1 MHFTKKNS
9 FEKRIELKN
18 KLKQQKILKFPGA
31 YNPLTAKLIA
41 EIGFEGIYISGGVM
55 ANDLGIPDI
64 GLTTLKEV
72 SYRAN
77 QISRVTDLPAIVDA
91 DTGFGDCK
99 KTIETFENL
108 GLSGCHIEDQIDQKR
123 CGHLDNKEII
133 SSATMVNKIK
143 TAVKAKKDKNFLVI
157 ARTDAN
163 SVEGLK
169 KTIEIFEQLGL
180 SGCHIEDQI
189 DEKRCGHLDNKEI
202 IPSATMVNKIKT
214 AVKAKKDKNFLV
226 IARTD
231 ANSVEGIKKTI
242 NRVKAYEDAGADII
256 FPEAMKDEKEFE
268 QIRKNSKANLLA
280 NMTEFGK
287 SKLLSANELEN
298 LGYNIVIY
306 PVTTQRLAMKSVEDG
321 LRTIMNDGH
330 QNNIIDKMQTR
341 KRLYELVEYEKYNTP
356 DKKITDFKTDGH
368 E

>member
-9 FEKRIELKN
+9 SEKRIELKN
-18 KLKQQKILKFPGA
+18 KLKKQKILKFPGA

-55 ANDLGIPDI
+55 ANDLGVPDI

-77 QISRVTDLPAIVDA
+77 QISRVTDLPTIVDA

-133 SSATMVNKIK
+133 PSATMVNKIK

-169 KTIEIFEQLGL
+169 KTI
-180 SGCHIEDQI
+180 D
-189 DEKRCGHLDNKEI
+189 
-202 IPSATMVNKIKT
+202 
-214 AVKAKKDKNFLV
+214 
-226 IARTD
+226 
-231 ANSVEGIKKTI
+231 
-242 NRVKAYEDAGADII
+242 RVKAYEDAGADII

-268 QIRKNSKANLLA
+268 QIRKNSKVNLLA

-321 LRTIMNDGH
+321 LRTIINDGH

>member
-9 FEKRIELKN
+9 SEKRIELIN
-18 KLKQQKILKFPGA
+18 KLKKQKILRFPGA

-41 EIGFEGIYISGGVM
+41 EIGFDGVYISGGVLS
-55 ANDLGIPDI
+55 NDLGVPDI

-77 QISRVTDLPAIVDA
+77 QISRVSDLPAIVDA

-99 KTIETFENL
+99 KSVETFEKL
-108 GLSGCHIEDQIDQKR
+108 GLSGCHIEDQIEQKR

-133 SSATMVNKIK
+133 PVEDMIKKIK
-143 TAVKAKKDKNFLVI
+143 KAVGAKKDKNFLII
-157 ARTDAN
+157 ARTDSN
-163 SVEGLK
+163 
-169 KTIEIFEQLGL
+169 T
-180 SGCHIEDQI
+180 
-189 DEKRCGHLDNKEI
+189 
-202 IPSATMVNKIKT
+202 
-214 AVKAKKDKNFLV
+214 
-226 IARTD
+226 
-231 ANSVEGIKKTI
+231 VEGIKKTI
-242 NRVKAYEDAGADII
+242 DRVKAYEDAGADVI
-256 FPEAMKDEKEFE
+256 FPEAMRDEKEFE
-268 QIRKNSKANLLA
+268 QIRKSSKVSLLA

-287 SKLLSANELEN
+287 SKILSAKTLEN

-306 PVTTQRLAMKSVEDG
+306 PVTTQRLAMKNVEDG
-321 LRTIMNDGH
+321 LKVIFKDGH

-341 KRLYELVEYEKYNTP
+341 KRLYELVEYEKYNTS

>member
-9 FEKRIELKN
+9 SEKRVELRN
-18 KLKQQKILKFPGA
+18 KLKKQKILRFPGA
-31 YNPLTAKLIA
+31 YNPLTAKLIT
-41 EIGFEGIYISGGVM
+41 EIGFDGVYISGGVM
-55 ANDLGIPDI
+55 SNDLGIPDI

-91 DTGFGDCK
+91 DTGFNDCK
-99 KTIETFENL
+99 KTIETFEKL
-108 GLSGCHIEDQIDQKR
+108 GLSGCHIEDQIEQKR

-133 SSATMVNKIK
+133 PVGDMIKKIK
-143 TAVKAKKDKNFLVI
+143 SAVSAKKDKNFLII
-157 ARTDAN
+157 ARTDSN
-163 SVEGLK
+163 
-169 KTIEIFEQLGL
+169 T
-180 SGCHIEDQI
+180 
-189 DEKRCGHLDNKEI
+189 
-202 IPSATMVNKIKT
+202 
-214 AVKAKKDKNFLV
+214 
-226 IARTD
+226 
-231 ANSVEGIKKTI
+231 VEGIKKTI
-242 NRVKAYEDAGADII
+242 DRIKAYEDAGADVL

-268 QIRKNSKANLLA
+268 QIRKNSKVNLLA

-287 SKLLSANELEN
+287 SKILSAKILEN

-321 LRTIMNDGH
+321 LRVIMNDGH

>member
-9 FEKRIELKN
+9 SEKRIELKN

-55 ANDLGIPDI
+55 ANDLGVPDI

-77 QISRVTDLPAIVDA
+77 QISRVTDLPTIVDA

-133 SSATMVNKIK
+133 PSATMVNKIK

-169 KTIEIFEQLGL
+169 KTI
-180 SGCHIEDQI
+180 D
-189 DEKRCGHLDNKEI
+189 
-202 IPSATMVNKIKT
+202 
-214 AVKAKKDKNFLV
+214 
-226 IARTD
+226 
-231 ANSVEGIKKTI
+231 
-242 NRVKAYEDAGADII
+242 RVKAYEDAGADII

-268 QIRKNSKANLLA
+268 QIRKNSKVNLLA